1 MRIFHRAGIISAIA
15 LLAPSAGPV
24 EAHDLRGIAAERT
37 STEPEAWEKIEK
49 FRALRRFLNSESEKS
64 RDGEL
69 EAVVRLE
76 LTWRDGRFNVCFL
89 DGSREARDH
98 VAEVA
103 QRWMAGT
110 SLQIEF
116 GPAGNRD
123 TCGAGHPADVRVT
136 FKGED
141 YWSLVGT
148 EAKMNT
154 SLSSPTMMLGGMSK
168 STFTADEDGTILHE
182 FGHAIGFE
190 HEHQSPVSACEKEM
204 DWDFLY
210 RWGASI
216 RWSRSKVD
224 TNMRELLVP
233 SSKLLT
239 TAFDRQSV
247 MLYSLEKESFKDP
260 STATCY
266 IPKQNNVLSKLD
278 RETAQA
284 VYPPRVAGPAPGP
297 EARAMPPPAKSRDA
311 AVASALKELK
321 ELTQPTTG
329 R

>member
-1 MRIFHRAGIISAIA
+1 MHIFCRVGIIASIA
-15 LLAPSAGPV
+15 LLVPV
-24 EAHDLRGIAAERT
+24 AATVDAHDLRGIAAERT
-37 STEPEAWEKIEK
+37 LIEPEAWERIEK
-49 FRALRRFLNSESEKS
+49 FRALRRFLNSESERS

-76 LTWRDGRFNVCFL
+76 LTWREGRINVCFL
-89 DGSREARDH
+89 DGGREARDH

-103 QRWMAGT
+103 QRWTEGT
-110 SLQIEF
+110 SLQLEF

-123 TCGAGHPADVRVT
+123 TCSAARPADVRVT
-136 FKGED
+136 FRGPD
-141 YWSLVGT
+141 YWSLIGT
-148 EAKMNT
+148 EAKLTT
-154 SLSSPTMMLGGMSK
+154 SVSSPTMALGGMDR
-168 STFTADEDGTILHE
+168 TTLTPEEDGTILHE

-190 HEHQSPVSACEKEM
+190 HEHQSPLSTCEKEF

-216 RWSRSKVD
+216 RWNQTKVN
-224 TNMRELLVP
+224 TNMKELLVP

-239 TAFDRQSV
+239 TAFDRESI

-266 IPKQNNVLSKLD
+266 IPKQNTVLSKVD

-284 VYPPRVAGPAPGP
+284 VYPPRVSAAPGP
-297 EARAMPPPAKSRDA
+297 EMRAAPPPPKSRDA
-311 AVASALKELK
+311 AVDSALKELK
-321 ELTQPTTG
+321 ELTQPAS